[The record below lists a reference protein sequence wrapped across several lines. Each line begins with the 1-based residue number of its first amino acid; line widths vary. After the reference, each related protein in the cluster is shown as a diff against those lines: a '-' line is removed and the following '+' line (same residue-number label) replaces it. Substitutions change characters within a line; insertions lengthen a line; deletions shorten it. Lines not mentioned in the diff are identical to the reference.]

1 MSFTGL
7 LPKQSSS
14 GRVAVVAIALALII
28 ALAAADLGAS
38 DDVPGQMAAQ
48 GAGEPLQEEQD
59 GDADENLPY
68 LFAAYIITWAGFFAY
83 VFVVSRRQRE
93 MQRELEALK
102 QALADR
108 EEQAPDVEGS

>member
-7 LPKQSSS
+7 LPKRLSP
-14 GRVAVVAIALALII
+14 GRIAVVAIALAVTI
-28 ALAAADLGAS
+28 ALAAADLEAS
-38 DDVPGQMAAQ
+38 EDVPGQITAQ
-48 GAGEPLQEEQD
+48 GSGEPLQEKQD

-68 LFAAYIITWAGFFAY
+68 LFAVYIITWAGFFAY

-102 QALADR
+102 QVLADR
-108 EEQAPDVEGS
+108 EKRPADAQGS